1 MMVCATKKLFINLF
15 PNKSNTDRNVVHLF
29 FASKLDA
36 WSRDLNT
43 DFTLGGC
50 LFGAIKLTKN
60 SDSDKYKHSGYGI
73 RFDALSQ
80 FRLWNGEWGKNVVIF
95 GVGNS
100 SYMHAD
106 NRAKDILVLGEG
118 ATDGLDDNTVPGE
131 AKYLI
136 VFNKSKNLF
145 KSVLQ

>member
-1 MMVCATKKLFINLF
+1 MRETFHLVTDDGLRDQKAFYKFF

-80 FRLWNGEWGKNVVIF
+80 FWLWNGEWGKNVVIF

-100 SYMHAD
+100 SYCM
-106 NRAKDILVLGEG
+106 
-118 ATDGLDDNTVPGE
+118 
-131 AKYLI
+131 LI
-136 VFNKSKNLF
+136 IGQKIS
-145 KSVLQ
+145 